1 MEILAILKLVLV
13 VGVLIVG
20 IHQCCRLWALF
31 KWLEHL
37 DDPDLLEEVNS
48 DV

>member
-13 VGVLIVG
+13 VAALIIG
-20 IHQCCRLWALF
+20 IYQCCRLWALF
-31 KWLEHL
+31 KWLDHL
-37 DDPDLLEEVNS
+37 DDPDLPEEVKT